1 LKLED
6 EGNRLV
12 HDLTYIFDHD
22 KKNDSS
28 ERLIN
33 NIVFFSISILLI
45 VVGIGLVELL
55 YLNQYIQ
62 NKKKI

>member
-12 HDLTYIFDHD
+12 HELTYIFDHD
-22 KKNDSS
+22 KKSDSS

-33 NIVFFSISILLI
+33 TIVFFSISVLLI
-45 VVGIGLVELL
+45 VVGVGLVELL